1 MRRPPNKLVFNAI
14 LCLFARR
21 HNTYQKDMF
30 RCSLEAGFT
39 GIELFELAEK
49 VGMTD
54 YKIRPA
60 SITHI
65 DIIKYGYLIF
75 MF

>member
-1 MRRPPNKLVFNAI
+1 
-14 LCLFARR
+14 
-21 HNTYQKDMF
+21 MF